1 MGMQLTR
8 FDRWL
13 REKFVHEIHV
23 YSLRPPEMMPG
34 GVRAEELP
42 DTPGRRF
49 RHRYVVRNTRA
60 AEALIDSFK
69 EHNQM
74 FTTRV
79 VDRKAWY
86 VPLVAPE
93 DKSVTWWLLWVVLS
107 AFGLF
112 TLGQAI
118 RSLWL
123 NAEFRENF
131 MEALEILQG

>member
-1 MGMQLTR
+1 MQLTR

-23 YSLRPPEMMPG
+23 YSLRPPEMIPSG
-34 GVRAEELP
+34 IRAEELP

-49 RHRYVVRNTRA
+49 RHRFVARSSKSA
-60 AEALIDSFK
+60 DALIGQLK

-86 VPLVAPE
+86 VPLVAPK
-93 DKSVTWWLLWVVLS
+93 DNKSVTWWCAWVLVT
-107 AFGLF
+107 AIGVFVA
-112 TLGQAI
+112 TNAI
-118 RSLWL
+118 RSLWS
-123 NAEFRENF
+123 NPTFRKNL
-131 MEALEILQG
+131 MESLEIMKG